1 MARRIDNRN
10 QKNHSVTILGEGL
23 TEQYYFTH
31 IRTLFDYHYTIKPYY
46 FSVTSLVEMDK
57 KIAEA
62 ITDGGFAIAVF
73 DADVA
78 HRNEAE
84 KKKQESIRR
93 KYANKRNVVL
103 CDSLTSIEYWFLLHY
118 ENTNRH
124 FKDSAATENELRK
137 HIPEYEKKAKF
148 LQELKW
154 VFDLSSEGKLE
165 LAKTRAKFFGE
176 DGESYSNVYKAF
188 ELLDKLKQIGQETTK
203 R

>member
-1 MARRIDNRN
+1 MAGRIDNRN

-62 ITDGGFAIAVF
+62 VTDGGFAIAVF

-84 KKKQESIRR
+84 KKKLESIRK
-93 KYANKRNVVL
+93 KYAKKKNVIL
-103 CDSLTSIEYWFLLHY
+103 CDSMTSIEYWFLLHF

-124 FKDSAATENELRK
+124 FKDSAATEHELKK
-137 HIPEYEKKAKF
+137 HITDYEKKVKF
-148 LQELKW
+148 LQNIKW
-154 VFDLSSEGKLE
+154 VTDMCADGKLE
-165 LAKTRAKFFGE
+165 MAQQRAEAFGHN
-176 DGESYSNVYKAF
+176 GESYSDVYKAF
-188 ELLDKLKQIGQETTK
+188 ELLSKLK
-203 R
+203 

>member
-1 MARRIDNRN
+1 MARRIDNRS

-57 KIAEA
+57 KITEA
-62 ITDGGFAIAVF
+62 VTDGGFAIAVF

-84 KKKQESIRR
+84 KKKLESIRR

-137 HIPEYEKKAKF
+137 HIPDYEKKAKF
-148 LQELKW
+148 LEELKW
-154 VFDLSSEGKLE
+154 VSDLCSDGKLE
-165 LAKTRAKFFGE
+165 LAKNRAKFFGE
-176 DGESYSNVYKAF
+176 DGESYSNVFKAF
-188 ELLDKLKQIGQETTK
+188 ELLEKLKQLEQ
-203 R
+203 

>member
-31 IRTLFDYHYTIKPYY
+31 IRTLFNYHYTIKPYY

-57 KIAEA
+57 KITEA
-62 ITDGGFAIAVF
+62 VTDGGFAIAVF

-84 KKKQESIRR
+84 KKKLESIRR

-137 HIPEYEKKAKF
+137 HIPDYEKKAKF
-148 LQELKW
+148 LEELKW
-154 VFDLSSEGKLE
+154 VSDLCSDGKLE
-165 LAKTRAKFFGE
+165 LAKNRAKFFGE
-176 DGESYSNVYKAF
+176 DGESYSNVFKAF
-188 ELLDKLKQIGQETTK
+188 ELLEKLKQLEQ
-203 R
+203 

>member
-57 KIAEA
+57 KITEA
-62 ITDGGFAIAVF
+62 VTDGGFAIAVF

-84 KKKQESIRR
+84 KKKLESIRR
-93 KYANKRNVVL
+93 KYANKKNVVL

-118 ENTNRH
+118 ENTNRF
-124 FKDSAATENELRK
+124 FKNSSATESELHK
-137 HIPEYEKKAKF
+137 HILEYEKKAKF

-154 VFDLSSEGKLE
+154 VSNLCSEGKLE
-165 LAKTRAKFFGE
+165 LAKSRAKSFGE
-176 DGESYSNVYKAF
+176 EGESYSNVFKAF
-188 ELLDKLKQIGQETTK
+188 ELLEKLKQLEQ
-203 R
+203 

>member
-78 HRNEAE
+78 LRNEAE
-84 KKKQESIRR
+84 KKKLESIRR
-93 KYANKRNVVL
+93 KYAAKKNVVL

-124 FKDSAATENELRK
+124 FKDSAATENELRRT
-137 HIPEYEKKAKF
+137 
-148 LQELKW
+148 
-154 VFDLSSEGKLE
+154 LSQCSP
-165 LAKTRAKFFGE
+165 
-176 DGESYSNVYKAF
+176 
-188 ELLDKLKQIGQETTK
+188 
-203 R
+203 

>member
-84 KKKQESIRR
+84 KKKLESIRR
-93 KYANKRNVVL
+93 KYAAKKNVVL

-154 VFDLSSEGKLE
+154 VSNLSSERKLE

-176 DGESYSNVYKAF
+176 KGESYTNVYKAF

>member
-31 IRTLFDYHYTIKPYY
+31 IRTLFGYHYTIKPYY

-78 HRNEAE
+78 ETDIGGLTVKGGSFFVLQRN
-84 KKKQESIRR
+84 
-93 KYANKRNVVL
+93 
-103 CDSLTSIEYWFLLHY
+103 
-118 ENTNRH
+118 
-124 FKDSAATENELRK
+124 
-137 HIPEYEKKAKF
+137 P
-148 LQELKW
+148 
-154 VFDLSSEGKLE
+154 
-165 LAKTRAKFFGE
+165 
-176 DGESYSNVYKAF
+176 
-188 ELLDKLKQIGQETTK
+188 
-203 R
+203 